1 MHTCID
7 AYMLVLKSMSVHR
20 TVGALLR
27 VAKCCIQVLAMAV
40 TYSYIQIKCDDEICE
55 HVQHSVSC

>member
-1 MHTCID
+1 
-7 AYMLVLKSMSVHR
+7 MLVLKSMSVHR